1 MRNTHIPTF
10 KHLSYFLFAILLLAT
25 TTAEAQRMEGM
36 ATFYAD
42 KFDGGPLSV
51 GGTFRQSAYT
61 AASKELDWGTVVE
74 VTNLNNG
81 KTTQVLINDCGP
93 HAKGRLIDLSKA
105 AARDLDFIKQ
115 GETKVRLRII
125 RASNS
130 GPTCSRSKWSKNLK
144 KEGKEI
150 PPPPPPWDPTSTAA
164 INPVNSVT
172 PGPTLA
178 DPSSPVP
185 AGITRGMA
193 GYYPDRLHG
202 RTTST
207 GEIYDRAKFTAASK
221 AFSYGTLLEITNIV
235 NGAKVQVLVNDCGPH
250 SADRI
255 IDLSRAAADR
265 IGLVKA
271 GSAAV
276 EIQVLEQGTQGPT
289 CNRSAWAKT
298 QRENTVTLGPGQVA
312 PPSPT
317 VPGASRANPSTVQ
330 QQTGNMVEAYQLQVG
345 AYGDRANAEAV
356 VSKLVK
362 AGMPDTYAVTRGKFT
377 RVYTGLAATEKEAEA
392 GQKAVAKAGY
402 PKSKV
407 VKTRVAPSALAKEEP
422 ATGPN
427 TYGSSSTSTPQ
438 PAPQREYD
446 PTDILFGVQVG
457 AFSAKANSDKAMN
470 SLREAGVNEV
480 YSAKVGKT
488 YRVFAG
494 KFYFQSQAETEKN
507 KLREMGFAGA
517 SVRRVQ

>member
-1 MRNTHIPTF
+1 MKNTQIQTLRYLLPS
-10 KHLSYFLFAILLLAT
+10 LLILLLMASGT
-25 TTAEAQRMEGM
+25 TNAQRLEGM
-36 ATFYAD
+36 ATYYAD
-42 KFDGGPLSV
+42 KFDGGTLSV

-74 VTNLNNG
+74 VTNLSNG

-130 GPTCSRSKWSKNLK
+130 GPTCSRSKWRKKLK
-144 KEGKEI
+144 RQGKAI
-150 PPPPPPWDPTSTAA
+150 PPPPPPWDPTETASIKP
-164 INPVNSVT
+164 INPVT
-172 PGPTLA
+172 PGPALA
-178 DPSSPVP
+178 NPSSPVP

-193 GYYPDRLHG
+193 SYYPSRLHG
-202 RTTST
+202 RPTST
-207 GEIYDRAKFTAASK
+207 GEIYDRAKYTAASK
-221 AFSYGTLLEITNIV
+221 VFTYGTRLEVTNIV
-235 NGAKVQVLVNDCGPH
+235 NGAKTQVLVNDCGPH

-255 IDLSRAAADR
+255 IDLSRAAADQ
-265 IGLVKA
+265 IGLVQA

-276 EIQVLEQGTQGPT
+276 EIRVLEQGTKGPT
-289 CNRSAWAKT
+289 CNRAAWAKT
-298 QRENTVTLGPGQVA
+298 QRENTATLGPGQAA

-317 VPGASRANPSTVQ
+317 VPGASRANQSPVQ
-330 QQTGNMVEAYQLQVG
+330 QQAGNLVEAYQLQVG

-362 AGMPDTYAVTRGKFT
+362 AGLPDTYAVTSGKLT
-377 RVYTGLAATEKEAEA
+377 RVYTGLAATEKAAEA
-392 GQKAVAKAGY
+392 GKKAVAKAGY

-407 VKTRVAPSALAKEEP
+407 VKTRVAPSALTKEEP
-422 ATGPN
+422 AAGPN
-427 TYGSSSTSTPQ
+427 TYGSSSTPAPQ

-457 AFSAKANSDKAMN
+457 AFSAKANADKAMN
-470 SLREAGVNEV
+470 ALREAGVSEV

-507 KLREMGFAGA
+507 KLRKMGFAGA